1 MRKWRPRPGDA
12 TPETHRSGRNSSV
25 LSGKDLTVVRHI
37 QLDLLFTILAAFVVL
52 FGGRALVAR
61 VGVLKRFSIPA
72 PVVGGVIVAVL
83 LALGDA
89 FGGVKIGFD
98 MSLRDNLLL
107 MFFTTVGLSADA
119 RMLVKGGPKL
129 FVFLLVS
136 AVFIAVQNFVGI
148 AAARAMDLHPAIGL
162 LGGSITLTGGHGTG
176 AAYGG
181 RFGETMNIAGAMELT
196 MACATAGLVLG
207 SILGGPLAEFLVT
220 RYNLKP
226 KATPLEL
233 HATTQVIE
241 SQDPI
246 TVASVLNTLFAILLC
261 LAVGKM
267 LAKAFV
273 ATGIILPDFL
283 FCLLFGV
290 LIRNTSSFVNGLRV
304 SDATVDLLG
313 GVALSLFLTMALMGM
328 QLMQLIN
335 LAGPLFVILALQMTA
350 MALFAVFVTYRVM
363 GKDYDAAI
371 LAAGKVGFALSSTGA
386 ALAIVKAVPERGGP
400 SPGGLVIVP
409 MVGAFFIDIS
419 TGVFIRAYLAL
430 PMFGF

>member
-1 MRKWRPRPGDA
+1 VARQ
-12 TPETHRSGRNSSV
+12 
-25 LSGKDLTVVRHI
+25 I

-52 FGGRALVAR
+52 FAGRALVAR
-61 VGVLKRFSIPA
+61 IPVLKRFSIPP

-83 LALGDA
+83 LALLDA
-89 FGGVKIGFD
+89 FGGVKVGFD

-129 FVFLLVS
+129 AIFLGVA
-136 AVFIAVQNFVGI
+136 AVFIAVQNLVGI
-148 AAARAMDLHPAIGL
+148 VAAKAMDLHPVVGL

-181 RFGETMNIAGAMELT
+181 RFGETMNLAGSMELT

-207 SILGGPLAEFLVT
+207 SILGGPLAEFLIT
-220 RYNLKP
+220 RHNLKP
-226 KATPLEL
+226 KPTTFAL

-241 SQDPI
+241 SDDPI
-246 TVASVLNTLFAILLC
+246 SVSSVLNTLFAILLC
-261 LAVGKM
+261 LAVGKV
-267 LAKAFV
+267 LAKAFQ

-290 LIRNTSSFVNGLRV
+290 LIRNTSSFVKGLRV
-304 SDATVDLLG
+304 SDGTVDLLG

-350 MALFAVFVTYRVM
+350 MALFAIFVTYRVM

-371 LAAGKVGFALSSTGA
+371 LAAGHVGFALSSTAA
-386 ALAIVKAVPERGGP
+386 ALAIMKTVTERRGP
-400 SPGGLVIVP
+400 SPLAFVIVP
-409 MVGAFFIDIS
+409 MVGAFFIDIINA
-419 TGVFIRAYLAL
+419 VFIQAYLAL